1 MDKIL
6 LFAVIAQL
14 ILTFFL
20 MFLMG
25 SLRINSVRKKEV
37 KISEIALN
45 TDAYPKKVRQVA
57 NAFNNQF
64 QMPILFFFG
73 VALALFYGSIGWLE
87 IIFAYGFI
95 TLRYIHVFI
104 HITNNNPVQRLNAY
118 FVGVLFLMAFLFTV
132 FYKAIF

>member
-20 MFLMG
+20 MFMMG
-25 SLRINSVRKKEV
+25 NLRIQAVRKKQV

-45 TDAYPKKVRQVA
+45 TDFYPKKVRQVA

-73 VALALFYGSIGWLE
+73 VALALFYGNIGWLE
-87 IIFAYGFI
+87 IISAYGFVV
-95 TLRYIHVFI
+95 LRYIHGFI
-104 HITNNNPVQRLNAY
+104 HITSNNPVQRLNAY
-118 FVGVLFLMAFLFTV
+118 FIGVLFLMAFLFTV
-132 FYKAIF
+132 FFKAIF